1 MTDKIVIFSSCPSAG
16 EAEKVARGLVEKQ
29 LAACVTVI
37 PGARSIYRWK
47 GAVEEAGEHVL
58 LIKSRRDLFPRLKE
72 ELAAMHSYEVPEI
85 LALAVVEGSPSYI
98 DWIDKE
104 LKDSSE

>member
-1 MTDKIVIFSSCPSAG
+1 MTDKILIFSTCPSAE

-29 LAACVTVI
+29 LAACVTLI

-47 GAVEEAGEHVL
+47 GAVEETSEFVL
-58 LIKSRRDLFPRLKE
+58 IVKSRRDLFARLME
-72 ELAAMHSYEVPEI
+72 ELAGMHSYEVPEI
-85 LALAVVEGSPSYI
+85 LALPVVEGAPAYI

-104 LKDSSE
+104 LEGHR

>member
-1 MTDKIVIFSSCPSAG
+1 MTDKIVIFSSCPSAE
-16 EAEKVARGLVEKQ
+16 EAEKVARGLVEKR
-29 LAACVTVI
+29 LAACVTVV

-47 GAVEEAGEHVL
+47 GAIEETSEYVL
-58 LIKSRRDLFPRLKE
+58 LIKSRRGLFAQLKE
-72 ELAAMHSYEVPEI
+72 ELSAMHSYEVPEI
-85 LALAVVEGSPSYI
+85 LALQVVEGSPSYI